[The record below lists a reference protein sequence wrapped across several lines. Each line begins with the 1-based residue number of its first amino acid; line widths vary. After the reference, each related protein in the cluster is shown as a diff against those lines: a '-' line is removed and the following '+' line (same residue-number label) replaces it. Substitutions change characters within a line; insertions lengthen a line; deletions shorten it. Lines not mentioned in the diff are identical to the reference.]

1 MQTLS
6 HQGTAIS
13 FSEEQKQEKRRSILD
28 LIAAAA
34 AAHPKQGWDVV
45 AKETG
50 FTRKAME
57 MTGRDTPNF
66 VAALS
71 MVGLT
76 RYEAVEEFRKAN
88 HIAVAPPPKKGN
100 KLHAKPVVIPAAAV
114 KPAAQP
120 GNVVPAEPAR
130 PAVPAPARPDADRP
144 GDRAAVAAPVEK
156 PAGDPG
162 LRRPVRRAAEPKPV
176 IQPQTQSSL
185 F

>member
-57 MTGRDTPNF
+57 MTGRDPE
-66 VAALS
+66 LR
-71 MVGLT
+71 GC
-76 RYEAVEEFRKAN
+76 
-88 HIAVAPPPKKGN
+88 P
-100 KLHAKPVVIPAAAV
+100 LH
-114 KPAAQP
+114 
-120 GNVVPAEPAR
+120 GRLN
-130 PAVPAPARPDADRP
+130 
-144 GDRAAVAAPVEK
+144 
-156 PAGDPG
+156 
-162 LRRPVRRAAEPKPV
+162 PVRG
-176 IQPQTQSSL
+176 
-185 F
+185 

>member
-100 KLHAKPVVIPAAAV
+100 KLHAKPVYPGRCCQARRSAWKCGSCRTSTPCRPCASAA
-114 KPAAQP
+114 
-120 GNVVPAEPAR
+120 R
-130 PAVPAPARPDADRP
+130 CRS
-144 GDRAAVAAPVEK
+144 
-156 PAGDPG
+156 AG
-162 LRRPVRRAAEPKPV
+162 
-176 IQPQTQSSL
+176 
-185 F
+185 